1 MKTPRS
7 QIAPVIA
14 DVILKPGADAKQ
26 LSQEIAAY
34 LLDENRTN
42 ELDSLM
48 RDIVAYR
55 ADKGTVEVTAVSA
68 HDLPQGVKQ
77 DIEKLIREHFPG
89 VKEIIINER
98 IDTDTVGGVRLEL
111 VGQQLDMTIRSKLNR
126 FKELTAVERTAA

>member
-7 QIAPVIA
+7 QIAPVVA
-14 DVILKPGADAKQ
+14 DLILRPDADAKQ

-48 RDIVAYR
+48 RDIIACR
-55 ADKGTVEVTAVSA
+55 ADKGTVEITAVSA
-68 HDLPQGVKQ
+68 HALPQGVEQ
-77 DIEKLIREHFPG
+77 DIEKLVREHFPG

-98 IDTDTVGGVRLEL
+98 IDADAVGGVRLEL